1 MPGEADRGQDLLRAR
16 ALSVLTRIA
25 ARRGLT
31 QGGLHPVIEQSDP
44 VRIAPLTR
52 LSVQSEDA
60 APLLCRDRA
69 EPALIR
75 GTLFQPPLTELALHR
90 ITLAGNGQ
98 IHDIALD
105 PRAVSALARHAA
117 LMAQA

>member
-1 MPGEADRGQDLLRAR
+1 MRLIAGKICCGR